1 MCADFRVKCEVEV
14 RGLTTLFLYVA
25 YRRHAVSPVSRRGI
39 CEKPRATLPRVLSC
53 RIPFFRAGEA
63 KHHDIHHASRRPT
76 AAPILR
82 VGREGQKSRPRTN
95 KTRGQRGGS
104 ETLTYVC
111 YDRNLWELN
120 EKKDASAA

>member
-1 MCADFRVKCEVEV
+1 MCADFRVKCDVEV
-14 RGLTTLFLYVA
+14 RGLTALFLYAA
-25 YRRHAVSPVSRRGI
+25 YRRHAVSPFSVRG
-39 CEKPRATLPRVLSC
+39 
-53 RIPFFRAGEA
+53 A
-63 KHHDIHHASRRPT
+63 KHHGIHHASRRPT

-82 VGREGQKSRPRTN
+82 VGREGQKSRLRTN

>member
-1 MCADFRVKCEVEV
+1 MCADFRVKREVEV
-14 RGLTTLFLYVA
+14 RGLTALFLYPHTEGTPYLRCLA
-25 YRRHAVSPVSRRGI
+25 GGHLRKLRMTS
-39 CEKPRATLPRVLSC
+39 PRARFC
-53 RIPFFRAGEA
+53 YAPFFRAGA
-63 KHHDIHHASRRPT
+63 KHHGIHHASRRPT

>member
-14 RGLTTLFLYVA
+14 RGLTAPLSLCRIPKA
-25 YRRHAVSPVSRRGI
+25 RRISGSSQGYLRKLRMTS
-39 CEKPRATLPRVLSC
+39 PRARFC
-53 RIPFFRAGEA
+53 YAPFFRAGA
-63 KHHDIHHASRRPT
+63 KHHGIHHASRRPT

>member
-14 RGLTTLFLYVA
+14 RGLTPSFFMPHTEGTPYLRFLAGGHLRKALGNIAESAVLPYPLFPCGGK
-25 YRRHAVSPVSRRGI
+25 VSWYS
-39 CEKPRATLPRVLSC
+39 PRVPTTHGSPDPSC
-53 RIPFFRAGEA
+53 GKRGE
-63 KHHDIHHASRRPT
+63 
-76 AAPILR
+76 
-82 VGREGQKSRPRTN
+82 KSRPRTN